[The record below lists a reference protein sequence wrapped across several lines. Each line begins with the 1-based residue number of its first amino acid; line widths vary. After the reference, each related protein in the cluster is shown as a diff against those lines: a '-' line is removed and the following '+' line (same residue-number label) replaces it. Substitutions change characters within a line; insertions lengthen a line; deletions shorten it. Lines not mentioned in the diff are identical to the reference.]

1 MQELGPPCG
10 RDLEF
15 LHVYRGQSP
24 VEGVIVLEQE
34 GRFQK
39 IQNAHSCRNKAI
51 DSVEMYICGTKHPQ
65 LEVSSPISTKWS
77 EKIISLPISCFHYR
91 IHGRKRG

>member
-1 MQELGPPCG
+1 MQELGPPCS

>member
-1 MQELGPPCG
+1 MQELGPPCS

-34 GRFQK
+34 DGILK
-39 IQNAHSCRNKAI
+39 
-51 DSVEMYICGTKHPQ
+51 DSECPFM
-65 LEVSSPISTKWS
+65 
-77 EKIISLPISCFHYR
+77 
-91 IHGRKRG
+91 